1 MLDTRIT
8 EANEST
14 DVLLSFLPEA
24 REARIRIASRLAA
37 DYCLSSL
44 AGPETSSE
52 IFAFPSF
59 TVSPA
64 YALALLEYHMMDEEM
79 VRAAIEAFYT
89 PFKEARDLFLR
100 ERETLG
106 TLLAS
111 FGDIDAS
118 SEVDNSIYRL
128 RQLESPNLPSSLNV
142 EKLWLNDSSSPS
154 RRKLKKKR
162 DLGLQMKILMP

>member
-1 MLDTRIT
+1 MKNANLCSIDTRIS
-8 EANEST
+8 EASEST
-14 DVLLSFLPEA
+14 DVLLSLLPEA

-52 IFAFPSF
+52 IFTFPSF

-89 PFKEARDLFLR
+89 PFKEARDYFCGR
-100 ERETLG
+100 EKLSLSLSP
-106 TLLAS
+106 LLATLMHL
-111 FGDIDAS
+111 

-128 RQLESPNLPSSLNV
+128 RQLESPNLPRAST
-142 EKLWLNDSSSPS
+142 
-154 RRKLKKKR
+154 
-162 DLGLQMKILMP
+162 